1 VYGPKPDRFV
11 KKGDRLKVEERQLK
25 NMPRNLAITHAG
37 LLNPNFVKETCLG
50 YWREYK
56 KAASSRPTK
65 PALDDAIQSMMRTL
79 DAALATISKRIR
91 ALDPDTYTRMRF
103 SHRPIIKAALND
115 VGQLKHA
122 DAHKK
127 GYGKHPKR
135 ATTSSARIGGRDSML
150 VVSTSTRGG
159 NAFHYDQGD
168 AGKPFTCLER
178 TVY

>member
-1 VYGPKPDRFV
+1 MYGPKPVRFV
-11 KKGDRLKVEERQLK
+11 EEGDRIEVKGRQLET
-25 NMPRNLAITHAG
+25 MPRNYAVTHAG
-37 LLNPNFVKETCLG
+37 LLNPNFVKELR
-50 YWREYK
+50 YWRKYI

-65 PALDDAIQSMMRTL
+65 PALDDAIQSMMCTL
-79 DAALATISKRIR
+79 DAAFATISLRIL
-91 ALDPDTYTRMRF
+91 ALDPDTNTRMRF
-103 SHRPIIKAALND
+103 SHRPIIKAALNY

-127 GYGKHPKR
+127 WYGKHPER

-150 VVSTSTRGG
+150 VVSTSTGG
-159 NAFHYDQGD
+159 GTASHYDQGD